1 MTPAPR
7 ALIATVSVG
16 ALMTV
21 LSATIVNV
29 AIPTLGRDLDASL
42 LEVQWVATAY
52 LLSLTAVIPLTGWAS
67 ERFGTRRV
75 WLGAMTAFTC
85 GSVLCGLAWSAESLI
100 AARVLQGLG
109 GGLVLP
115 VAQAIV
121 VRRSD
126 PRRIGEVLS
135 VIALVNLSG
144 PTLGPVLGGLLVGEV
159 SWRWLFLINVPLCL
173 IPLAFGLR
181 IVPHEDGVRGRRL
194 DVRGLLLLPP
204 GLALLTYGLART
216 AAGAAADPVALG
228 TLAAGVGLIAGFVAH
243 ARGLGR
249 DALLDIGLLA
259 DRGFRACAT
268 MAASFGAL
276 MFGMLFLLPLYWES
290 VRGATP
296 LQAGLLMVP
305 QGIGSLISLLVVGRL
320 ADRHGSRIVVLVGL
334 VIAGLATIPFTLA
347 DESTPIAP
355 LLVVLVLRGIG
366 LSAVLTPAN
375 AAAFRGL
382 AREAV
387 PYATSL
393 LTVLL
398 RIGGS
403 LGVALVAAVLQARV
417 GAALPGTTPDEQI
430 DILHGG
436 AGEVAAAVAP
446 AFGVTAALLLA
457 LNVATIWPARFVP
470 RRPQVGSTAA
480 AEPAGRARR

>member
-1 MTPAPR
+1 MSAAPR

-16 ALMTV
+16 ALVTV

-52 LLSLTAVIPLTGWAS
+52 LLSLTAVIPLSGWAC

-75 WLGAMTAFTC
+75 WLGSLFAFLC
-85 GSVLCGLAWSAESLI
+85 GSVLCGAAWSAESLI

-109 GGLVLP
+109 GGMVLP

-144 PTLGPVLGGLLVGEV
+144 PTLGPVLGGVLVGEV
-159 SWRWLFLINVPLCL
+159 SWRWLFLVNVPLCL
-173 IPLAFGLR
+173 VPLALGLR
-181 IVPHEDGVRGRRL
+181 ILPREDGVRGRRL
-194 DVRGLLLLPP
+194 DIVGLLLLPP
-204 GLALLTYGLART
+204 ALALFTYGLART
-216 AAGAAADPVALG
+216 AAGGGFDGVAIG
-228 TLAAGVGLIAGFVAH
+228 TLAGGLVLAAAFVAH

-249 DALLDIGLLA
+249 DALIDLGLLA

-268 MAASFGAL
+268 MATSFGAL

-290 VRGATP
+290 VRGSTP
-296 LQAGLLMVP
+296 LEAGLLMVP
-305 QGIGSLISLLVVGRL
+305 QGIGSLISLLIVGRL
-320 ADRHGSRIVVLVGL
+320 ADRHGSRIIVLVGL
-334 VIAGLATIPFTLA
+334 VLASLATIPFALA
-347 DESTPIAP
+347 DESTPIP
-355 LLVVLVLRGIG
+355 LLLAALVLRGIG

-382 AREAV
+382 PRDAV

-393 LTVLL
+393 LTVVL
-398 RIGGS
+398 RVGGS
-403 LGVALVAAVLQARV
+403 LGVAVVAAVLQSRV
-417 GAALPGTTPDEQI
+417 GAALPGTSPAEQLN
-430 DILHGG
+430 ILHGG

-446 AFGVTAALLLA
+446 AFAVTAAVLLA
-457 LNVATIWPARFVP
+457 LTVLTIVPARRVP
-470 RRPQVGSTAA
+470 
-480 AEPAGRARR
+480 